1 MIFFYNFIN
10 FLVVTNTNMKHIFSI
25 IIIWFFTIASV
36 FAEDTVRFYSDK
48 KEYDIE
54 DIIQLQV
61 VLKTDTS
68 WENDITIEW
77 IEKFQIISQR
87 QSQNNVNINGEQQSS
102 VILNISML
110 SPEKWEYTFWPVRTW
125 TWELLIESNSL
136 DISITG
142 ERIMVN
148 NKFDNVQKNLWI
160 QKSQEDKKQE
170 PEEDIDDVDLGNWI
184 KNASEE
190 IEIIPE
196 KIIWVDWEEMT
207 DIYREK
213 WFLTSYAFLKK
224 VLSIIAIIIATI
236 IWVILWKKYL
246 KNYLASK
253 KEKREEEPEEEIIE
267 EKIEIN
273 YQELLN
279 NIKLKY
285 IDCTKELFYSKT
297 SELYRTYLDDQVQE
311 WLSKWSLDEV
321 QKYFKR
327 SSIEWDLKNKLL
339 KFYTRIYFPEYNNK
353 KDTLAEREDILEDL
367 ENIIIV
373 KEFK

>member
-1 MIFFYNFIN
+1 
-10 FLVVTNTNMKHIFSI
+10 MKHIFSI

-87 QSQNNVNINGEQQSS
+87 QSQNNVNINGKQQSS

-184 KNASEE
+184 KNDSEE

-236 IWVILWKKYL
+236 ISVILWKKYL

-321 QKYFKR
+321 QKYFNR